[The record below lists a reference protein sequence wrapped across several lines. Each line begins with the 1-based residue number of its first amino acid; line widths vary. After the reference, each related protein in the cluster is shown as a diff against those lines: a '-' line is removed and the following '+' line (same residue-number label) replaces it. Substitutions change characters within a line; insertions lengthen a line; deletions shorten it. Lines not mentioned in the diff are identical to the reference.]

1 MDYPKNFDWR
11 SDLLLEQ
18 ERLQELQSA
27 SDAFSALQPAFDE
40 RLQEA
45 LQPAFDWRSDL
56 LLEQERLQEL
66 QSASDAFS
74 VTERLQEALQPA
86 FDWRSDLLL
95 EQERLQELQSAS
107 DAFSVTERLQEAL
120 QPAFSAQER
129 LQEALQPAF
138 DWRSD
143 LLLEQERL
151 QAALKPAFDVEER
164 LQDAARVVELIEYNH
179 ERAMHATRETAR
191 MLSAQEDAARVVEL
205 IEYNHE
211 RAMLNAER
219 TLSEHSRLVEML
231 AFDEDRNRQAVLNA
245 ERTLSASI
253 QASQELQPMMHER
266 MASLIEGTEFAQER
280 KQRMLLERE
289 EDTDEE
295 FTELHSLDESQWVEV
310 IKFAQQKNRYSKIEI
325 VKGRVVNTAWTLTP
339 SVCFELIKLLI
350 SDGDQQLIYLMEKI
364 KDLPVEEISKV
375 LEEIYKNIGGFLL

>member
-1 MDYPKNFDWR
+1 MI
-11 SDLLLEQ
+11 
-18 ERLQELQSA
+18 
-27 SDAFSALQPAFDE
+27 
-40 RLQEA
+40 
-45 LQPAFDWRSDL
+45 
-56 LLEQERLQEL
+56 
-66 QSASDAFS
+66 
-74 VTERLQEALQPA
+74 ERLQEALQPA

-120 QPAFSAQER
+120 QPAFSAQERLQEALQPAFDWRSDLLLEQERLQELQSASDAFSALQPAFDER

-211 RAMLNAER
+211 RAM
-219 TLSEHSRLVEML
+219 
-231 AFDEDRNRQAVLNA
+231 LNA